1 MKFNNKIS
9 DFFNPTTNP
18 GGGMRFANLKPA
30 ERNKQT
36 APFMGTGLS
45 QMLANPIQRPQPVSP
60 PMAQGG
66 TQPSAPAPMSAPMSA
81 PMAAPMDAP
90 MAAPMAAPA
99 ASEVPPIPSQWTK
112 PDGTFFTPDEIA
124 GNIASTLQK
133 GSAGGDIGTIAGN
146 NIVGGTKTTEQLE
159 TELRL
164 LNNAQGDIAS
174 GAEDP
179 FGVASDS
186 GISYSPQEL
195 QAIENAYAGIY
206 DPAIESARNKVI
218 QRQSQEKEAKEAE
231 LATAKAESE
240 FQNDLTILGKKHGYD
255 LDKMKAD
262 QGFQMKLAGYKASLA
277 ASADAAKASS
287 GMTPY
292 SDERSFRT
300 VQTIDELMGQVT
312 NKTVGFGSLLA
323 GIPTTDATTFRSQ
336 LNTLK
341 ASIAFGELTAMREAS
356 KTGGALGNVSNV
368 ELVLLESAL
377 AGLDTAQGVQA
388 FQGQL
393 SKAKE
398 SINRWRKAQGGS
410 SLGTS
415 EAPTGSKVLVSATGE
430 SFDASDLTPA
440 EYQEAIADGFK
451 PK

>member
-1 MKFNNKIS
+1 MKFNNKINS
-9 DFFNPTTNP
+9 FFNPTTNP
-18 GGGMRFANLKPA
+18 GGGARFAESTKP
-30 ERNKQT
+30 T
-36 APFMGTGLS
+36 APFRGPSLS
-45 QMLANPIQRPQPVSP
+45 SMLSNTAQRPQPVSP

-66 TQPSAPAPMSAPMSA
+66 AQPAMPSAGFPS
-81 PMAAPMDAP
+81 AAPAAV
-90 MAAPMAAPA
+90 AAPMAAPA
-99 ASEVPPIPSQWTK
+99 AAPMASEVPPIPSQWMK

-124 GNIASTLQK
+124 GNVATTLQQ
-133 GSAGGDIGTIAGN
+133 GSGQGDIGTLARNNFAGDA
-146 NIVGGTKTTEQLE
+146 KTTEQMS

-179 FGVASDS
+179 FGIASDS
-186 GISYSPQEL
+186 GIAYTPAEL
-195 QAIENAYAGIY
+195 QAIESSYAGIY
-206 DPAIESARNKVI
+206 DPAITSAMSKLER
-218 QRQSQEKEAKEAE
+218 RQGQEEAASAAKI
-231 LATAKAESE
+231 ATEKAEAE

-262 QGFQMKLAGYKASLA
+262 QGFQMKLASYKSSLA
-277 ASADAAKASS
+277 ASADAAKAGS

-341 ASIAFGELTAMREAS
+341 AAIAFGELTAMREAS
-356 KTGGALGNVSNV
+356 KTGGALGNVSNI
-368 ELVLLESAL
+368 ELGLLESAL
-377 AGLDTAQGVQA
+377 AGLDTAQGVQD
-388 FQGQL
+388 FKGQL

-398 SINRWRKAQGGS
+398 SINRWRSAQGGS
-410 SLGTS
+410 TLGTS
-415 EAPTGSKVLVSATGE
+415 EAPTGSIPVGETVQFEGSTYRSDGTQWVLVE
-430 SFDASDLTPA
+430 
-440 EYQEAIADGFK
+440 K
-451 PK
+451 N